1 MGTRNQ
7 VVPAFE
13 KVLIP
18 PAAQGSQALV
28 EADLLDVSVIFT
40 SPGATIA
47 ALKKAGA
54 LAAKL
59 NARITLVVPQ
69 IVPFPAPLTTPPVLL
84 DFQEM
89 RLRAIAE
96 ASPVDVTVRI
106 YLCRERW
113 DALIAALKPH
123 SLVVLASRRKW
134 WRTREMRLATRLRKA
149 GHEVIV
155 TEMEVAHA

>member
-13 KVLIP
+13 KALSP
-18 PAAQGSQALV
+18 SATRGSQTPV
-28 EADLLDVSVIFT
+28 KTDVLDVSVVFT
-40 SPGATIA
+40 SPDATIA
-47 ALKKAGA
+47 ALQKAGA
-54 LAAKL
+54 LAARL
-59 NARITLVVPQ
+59 NARITLIVPQ
-69 IVPFPAPLTTPPVLL
+69 VVAFPAPLTTPPVLL

-113 DALIAALKPH
+113 DALTAALKPH